1 MMRAV
6 RNIVIF
12 LAVAGLFGGAAYYY
26 RDAVG
31 KTVPVH
37 GHGHGDSH
45 DHAHGNEAPV
55 MSDAKVAAAGIEL
68 EKAAPGVLRETLA
81 LNGMLQ
87 PNQEALVQIT
97 PRFPGV
103 MREVRK
109 RVGDTVT
116 ANEVLAASRA
126 TRASRPTS
134 CARRSPA
141 R

>member
-55 MSDAKVAAAGIEL
+55 MNDAKVAAAGIEL
-68 EKAAPGVLRETLA
+68 EKA
-81 LNGMLQ
+81 
-87 PNQEALVQIT
+87 
-97 PRFPGV
+97 
-103 MREVRK
+103 VR
-109 RVGDTVT
+109 
-116 ANEVLAASRA
+116 RA
-126 TRASRPTS
+126 C
-134 CARRSPA
+134 CARRWRSTA
-141 R
+141 CCSRTRKRWCR